1 MFHSYFRSTP
11 SEKPINWQRRLISM
25 ELRHLRYFCAVADYG
40 TFSEA
45 GRQLHVSQSA
55 ISEQLADLEREIGG
69 TLLHR
74 SVGRTRLTPQ
84 GLLFLAEARKTLLAA
99 DRAID
104 VAQRSMQGQV
114 GTLAIGFFLWGAGS
128 FFARLIRDYRKLYPE
143 IKLSLFEMHTPEQM
157 EALVSGKID
166 VAFTRPLE
174 PPFDRTLRAELLFQ
188 DPIVAVLP
196 REHPLAGKPI
206 SVTALSTESFVVCER
221 EATPALFDSIL
232 ALCSSAGFS
241 PRIVNTSATWAGVLT
256 LVESGE
262 GVALVPSGVRY
273 LRTPGVAFS
282 PLVPQTTHVGLA
294 VGWNPKN
301 ESPIQERFLR
311 LVRENKERIQR
322 SNGN

>member
-1 MFHSYFRSTP
+1 
-11 SEKPINWQRRLISM
+11 M
-25 ELRHLRYFCAVADYG
+25 ELRHLRYLCAVADYG

-69 TLLHR
+69 TLFHR
-74 SVGRTRLTPQ
+74 ASGRTRLTSQ

-99 DRAID
+99 DRAVD
-104 VAQRSMQGQV
+104 VAQRSMQGHV

-143 IKLSLFEMHTPEQM
+143 VKLSLFDMRTQEQM
-157 EALVSGKID
+157 EALGSGKID
-166 VAFTRPLE
+166 VGLTRPLE

-188 DPIVAVLP
+188 DPVVVVLP
-196 REHPLAGKPI
+196 HDHPLAGKPI
-206 SVTALSTESFVVCER
+206 SITALAAESFVVCER

-232 ALCSSAGFS
+232 TLCSSAGFS
-241 PRIVNTSATWAGVLT
+241 PRIVNASATWAGVLT

-294 VGWNPKN
+294 IAWNPQN
-301 ESPIQERFLR
+301 ESPIQQGFLR
-311 LVRENKERIQR
+311 LVRENKDRIQR
-322 SNGN
+322 SHSS

>member
-1 MFHSYFRSTP
+1 V
-11 SEKPINWQRRLISM
+11 

-74 SVGRTRLTPQ
+74 SSGRTRLTPQ
-84 GLLFLAEARKTLLAA
+84 GLLFLAEARNTLLAA

-143 IKLSLFEMHTPEQM
+143 IKLSLFEMRTPEQM
-157 EALVSGKID
+157 DALGSGKID
-166 VAFTRPLE
+166 VGLTRPLE

-188 DPIVAVLP
+188 DPVVAVLP
-196 REHPLAGKPI
+196 R
-206 SVTALSTESFVVCER
+206 
-221 EATPALFDSIL
+221 FDSIL
-232 ALCSSAGFS
+232 ALCSAAGFS

-282 PLVPQTTHVGLA
+282 PLVPHTTHVGLA
-294 VGWNPKN
+294 IAWNPQN
-301 ESPIQERFLR
+301 ESPIQEGFLR

-322 SNGN
+322 SNAN

>member
-1 MFHSYFRSTP
+1 
-11 SEKPINWQRRLISM
+11 M
-25 ELRHLRYFCAVADYG
+25 ELRHLRYFCAVADHG

-45 GRQLHVSQSA
+45 GRQLHISQSA

-74 SVGRTRLTPQ
+74 ASGRTRLTPQ

-128 FFARLIRDYRKLYPE
+128 FFARLIRDYRKLYPG
-143 IKLSLFEMHTPEQM
+143 IKLSLFEMHTAEQM
-157 EALVSGKID
+157 DALATGKID
-166 VAFTRPLE
+166 VGFTRPLE

-206 SVTALSTESFVVCER
+206 SVNALATESFVVCER

-241 PRIVNTSATWAGVLT
+241 PHIVNTSATWAGVLT

-262 GVALVPSGVRY
+262 GVAMVPSGVRY

-282 PLVPQTTHVGLA
+282 PLIPRTTHVGLSIA
-294 VGWNPKN
+294 WNPQY

-311 LVRENKERIQR
+311 LVRESKDRIR
-322 SNGN
+322 RGNGS